1 MNESRLGELTEQE
14 STPTFLK
21 YKSKGK
27 SGMDSVLSDEFDPRP
42 APGRQMPAAE
52 FFGTSRARSINKT
65 KAASSAHATSE
76 IRRLIIN
83 ECERWHAND
92 GAFQTAIPGAMLYRF
107 SAPTELAP
115 VFLEPRISVA
125 LQGTK
130 RIVLGDEEYV
140 YGDSHFFLTAVDVPV
155 VAQILEATREKPYLC
170 FLLKL
175 DLDMARQMISDFGFV
190 VDPLG
195 PVPEGTATK
204 DSILPRYGVST
215 GPATHELL
223 DAIYRLLRLLS
234 TPSDIP
240 ILSNL
245 IKREIIYRLLTS
257 EHGYRLRQIAFN
269 GSYDHRIARTIA
281 LLKQNYA
288 KPLSIEKLAKA
299 AGMGVST
306 LHHHFKTLT
315 SISPLQYQ
323 KQLRLHEARRLL
335 LAGACDAGS
344 AAFEVGY
351 ESRSQFTREYRRLF
365 GEPPMRNIKA
375 IKGVV

>member
-1 MNESRLGELTEQE
+1 MR
-14 STPTFLK
+14 
-21 YKSKGK
+21 
-27 SGMDSVLSDEFDPRP
+27 
-42 APGRQMPAAE
+42 
-52 FFGTSRARSINKT
+52 INKKA
-65 KAASSAHATSE
+65 KAASSAPATAG
-76 IRRLIIN
+76 IRSLIID
-83 ECERWHAND
+83 EFAQWHAND
-92 GAFQTAIPGAMLYRF
+92 GALETAIPGVMLYRF
-107 SAPTELAP
+107 SAPTALAP
-115 VFLEPRISVA
+115 ILLEPRISVA
-125 LQGTK
+125 LQGKK
-130 RIVLGDEEYV
+130 RIVLGNEEYV
-140 YGDSHFFLTAVDVPV
+140 YGDSQFFLTAVDVPV
-155 VAQILEATREKPYLC
+155 VAQILEASPEKPYLC

-175 DLDMARQMISDFGFV
+175 DLAMARDMISDFE
-190 VDPLG
+190 
-195 PVPEGTATK
+195 VPANGAL
-204 DSILPRYGVST
+204 LPSHGVST
-215 GPATHELL
+215 GPATRELL
-223 DAIYRLLRLLS
+223 DAIYRLLRLLC
-234 TPSDIP
+234 TPKDIP

-269 GSYDHRIARTIA
+269 GSYDHRIARAIA

-288 KPLSIEKLAKA
+288 KPLSVEKLAKA

-306 LHHHFKTLT
+306 LHHHFKALT

-375 IKGVV
+375 IKGE

>member
-1 MNESRLGELTEQE
+1 MR
-14 STPTFLK
+14 
-21 YKSKGK
+21 
-27 SGMDSVLSDEFDPRP
+27 V
-42 APGRQMPAAE
+42 
-52 FFGTSRARSINKT
+52 NKT
-65 KAASSAHATSE
+65 KTASNSPETSK
-76 IRRLIIN
+76 IRSLIMK
-83 ECERWHAND
+83 EFARWHASD
-92 GAFQTAIPGAMLYRF
+92 GALETAIPGVTLFRF

-140 YGDSHFFLTAVDVPV
+140 YGESRLFLTAVDIPV
-155 VAQILEATREKPYLC
+155 VAQIAEATSEKPYCC

-175 DLDMARQMISDFGFV
+175 DLEMARQMISDFEDFGELSRAASVNGV
-190 VDPLG
+190 VL
-195 PVPEGTATK
+195 
-204 DSILPRYGVST
+204 SSYGVST
-215 GPATHELL
+215 GPATYELL
-223 DAIYRLLRLLS
+223 EAIYRLLRLLS

-240 ILSNL
+240 TLSNL

-257 EHGYRLRQIAFN
+257 DHGYRLRQIAFN
-269 GSYDHRIARTIA
+269 GTYDYRIARAIA

-288 KPLSIEKLAKA
+288 KPLSVEKLAKT

-306 LHHHFKTLT
+306 LHHHFKALT

-323 KQLRLHEARRLL
+323 KHLRLHEARRLM
-335 LAGACDAGS
+335 LAGACDAGG

-365 GEPPMRNIKA
+365 GEPPMRNVKS
-375 IKGVV
+375 IKGVE